1 MNDPILEIVM
11 NGTNAAAASGQITQL
26 QADQLNKEDA
36 YAAAI
41 EVEGHISEAMG
52 NAG

>member
-1 MNDPILEIVM
+1 MNTPMLEIIT
-11 NGTNAAAASGQITQL
+11 NGTNTAAANGQITQL
-26 QADQLNKEDA
+26 QAEQLNKEDA

-41 EVEGHISEAMG
+41 EIEGHISEVMG

>member
-11 NGTNAAAASGQITQL
+11 NGTNAAAANGQITQL
-26 QADQLNKEDA
+26 QAEQLNKEDT

-41 EVEGHISEAMG
+41 EVEGHISDTMA